1 MGRGSSSFCRSGS
14 RTRRDQLE
22 RFQAKACPGL
32 DPGWKPVRVKKTR
45 QIKNREPRFDS
56 IEAEKALEC
65 RGEGY
70 YRSTLVVRV
79 SAAKQQAV
87 RSVCCGWCYRLPL
100 QLAFTG
106 RGDLS
111 AMARLS
117 MVGLVSAGHPATTES
132 HLERSRRRGR
142 CESSWPHLAR
152 RSCDAAGPYEHRQG
166 LCREQIYSATL
177 P

>member
-70 YRSTLVVRV
+70 YRSTLDVRV

-87 RSVCCGWCYRLPL
+87 RSAVLRLVLSVAIATCFHRPRRLVCDGEVVDSW
-100 QLAFTG
+100 A
-106 RGDLS
+106 
-111 AMARLS
+111 
-117 MVGLVSAGHPATTES
+117 GLGGASCDNGVALRTKPAPRTLRIIGASFGPST
-132 HLERSRRRGR
+132 LRRSR
-142 CESSWPHLAR
+142 PK
-152 RSCDAAGPYEHRQG
+152 
-166 LCREQIYSATL
+166 
-177 P
+177 